1 MGCLAVNNG
10 DDWAGKVASEI
21 SKAEKHISP
30 SDQRRYRLP
39 LLLRSARRVAA
50 FSPECEVCQSLQGQI
65 INLSVD
71 LADLPRMTGQSFR
84 DYLEVVKSIT
94 RHLKRTHGL
103 VEERQYV
110 KRYVLI
116 GLTFGLS
123 LVLLCLILLNFGV
136 TLLALNVTVL
146 ALITRVIFCYTVGY
160 FLDRRARKRGKV
172 L

>member
-1 MGCLAVNNG
+1 MDNS
-10 DDWAGKVASEI
+10 DDWTRKVASEI
-21 SKAEKHISP
+21 SKAEEHISP

-39 LLLRSARRVAA
+39 LLLRLARRVAA

-65 INLSVD
+65 TDLSLD
-71 LADLPRMTGQSFR
+71 LADLPRMTRRSFG
-84 DYLEVVKSIT
+84 DYLDIVKSIT

-103 VEERQYV
+103 IEERQYV

-123 LVLLCLILLNFGV
+123 LILLCLILLNFGV
-136 TLLALNVTVL
+136 TLLALNIAVL
-146 ALITRVIFCYTVGY
+146 ALITRVIFGYTVGY
-160 FLDRRARKRGKV
+160 LLDRRARKRGRV